1 MSGSRA
7 VACYDD
13 VGTTSTRA
21 PLGKVWPNLVFIKD
35 SGKQCVEF
43 RVQCE
48 ILLPPSVASRLEPK
62 ILGPD
67 SSAETRREV
76 LDELLEHAHDD
87 AQEVFT
93 SIVTAALLNQP
104 GD

>member
-7 VACYDD
+7 NTCYD
-13 VGTTSTRA
+13 VGTKSARA
-21 PLGKVWPNLVFIKD
+21 ALGKVWPNLVFIKD

-48 ILLPPSVASRLEPK
+48 ILLPASVASRLEAK
-62 ILGPD
+62 IIGPD
-67 SSAETRREV
+67 SNPATRREV
-76 LDELLEHAHDD
+76 VDELLEHAHPD